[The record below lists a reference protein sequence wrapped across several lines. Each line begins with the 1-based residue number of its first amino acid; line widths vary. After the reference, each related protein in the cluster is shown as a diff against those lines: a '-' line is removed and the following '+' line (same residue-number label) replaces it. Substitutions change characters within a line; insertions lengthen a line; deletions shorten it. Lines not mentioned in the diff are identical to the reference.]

1 LKLSPSVLLI
11 KWSISEKDLR
21 QLSEKD
27 IKWSKLWSFNENQ
40 AFITSIYINLY
51 KKKKKRGYKSKE
63 NKNIILKN

>member
-51 KKKKKRGYKSKE
+51 QKKKEVINPKKIK
-63 NKNIILKN
+63 ILY

>member
-51 KKKKKRGYKSKE
+51 QKKKRGYKSKE